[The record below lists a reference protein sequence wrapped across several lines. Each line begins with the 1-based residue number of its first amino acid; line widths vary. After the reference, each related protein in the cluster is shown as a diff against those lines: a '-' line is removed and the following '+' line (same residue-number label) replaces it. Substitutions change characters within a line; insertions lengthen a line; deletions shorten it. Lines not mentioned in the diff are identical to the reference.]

1 MHIFLS
7 QRKNDFFFSPV
18 IVESLFLEHEDGR
31 LKEQECQ
38 VLLLVALG
46 KIMDFST
53 AIICNLLLHKCKTG
67 FQKKTATLDVQHLI
81 KTSGFNLLQVF
92 IVHFSSF

>member
-7 QRKNDFFFSPV
+7 LRKIIFVPPV
-18 IVESLFLEHEDGR
+18 IVEVLFLEHENGR

-67 FQKKTATLDVQHLI
+67 F
-81 KTSGFNLLQVF
+81 
-92 IVHFSSF
+92 

>member
-1 MHIFLS
+1 MHAYFPITE
-7 QRKNDFFFSPV
+7 NFFFHPL
-18 IVESLFLEHEDGR
+18 IVEIFFLEHEEAR
-31 LKEQECQ
+31 LKEQQCQ
-38 VLLLVALG
+38 VLFLVALE

-67 FQKKTATLDVQHLI
+67 FQGKNPTSDVQHLME
-81 KTSGFNLLQVF
+81 TSGFNLLQIF